1 MIRVAVLTISDSA
14 VAGTRED
21 RSGPAVAEK
30 AQSLGWSVVAREV
43 HRDEVEEIAAAMTR
57 LIDQGHADV
66 VITTGGTGLGPRD
79 VTPEATSAIAHR
91 DIPGFGEAMRAEGR
105 KTARF
110 ASLSRGG
117 AAARGQALIVNL
129 PGSPPG
135 AVDSLV
141 AVADLIPH
149 AVDLLQGRTQHKEG
163 EASRNV

>member
-1 MIRVAVLTISDSA
+1 MIRVAVLTISDSTL
-14 VAGTRED
+14 AGTRED

-30 AQSLGWSVVAREV
+30 AQSLGWSVVATEV
-43 HRDEVEEIAAAMTR
+43 HGDEVQEIAAAMIR
-57 LIDQGHADV
+57 LIDEGRVDL

-79 VTPEATSAIAHR
+79 VTPEATKSAAHR
-91 DIPGFGEAMRAEGR
+91 EVPGFGEIMRAEGR

-117 AAARGQALIVNL
+117 AAARGKGLIVNL
-129 PGSPPG
+129 PGSPRG

-149 AVDLLQGRTQHKEG
+149 AIDLLQGRTEHSTG
-163 EASRNV
+163 EASKRS